1 MTESDDKPD
10 PFLNAYRPDL
20 AAAELSGRV
29 SAARFTEGRPAG
41 IISSLA
47 DLRREPQAA
56 ARLDTQLLF
65 GEAVTVY
72 DERDGWAWVQNE
84 TDRYVG
90 YVESATLGGTPKP
103 PTHQVSALRSYL
115 FPEPDLKA
123 PPLGCLSIA
132 SPLRV
137 VGEEGDYAALGD
149 GRFVYRK
156 HTASLLEGIE
166 RDYVATALRFLGT
179 PYYWGGRSSIGL
191 DCAAL
196 IQLCLARAGMPV
208 LRDSYMQGNSVGRAV
223 DWQPGETKLQRG
235 DLVYF
240 PGHCVIMLDDREV
253 VHANAFTMSVAIETL
268 EAVEQ
273 RVIAESGGTGI
284 TGIRRVLSGS

>member
-1 MTESDDKPD
+1 MTSDGEKPD
-10 PFLNAYRPDL
+10 PFLHAYRDDL
-20 AAAELSGRV
+20 AAASLKGRV
-29 SAARFTEGRPAG
+29 SAERFTEGRQAG
-41 IISSLA
+41 ICKGLV
-47 DLRREPQAA
+47 DLRREPDAGS
-56 ARLDTQLLF
+56 RLDTQLLF
-65 GEAVTVY
+65 GETATVY

-84 TDRYVG
+84 TDSYVG
-90 YVESATLGGTPKP
+90 YVESAALGEAPKP
-103 PTHQVSALRSYL
+103 PTDQVSALRSYL

-123 PPLGCLSIA
+123 PPLDCLSIA
-132 SPLRV
+132 SPVRV
-137 VGEEGDYAALGD
+137 VGEDGDYAALD
-149 GRFVYRK
+149 GGGFLYRK
-156 HTASLLEGIE
+156 HLAALPSENE
-166 RDYVATALRFLGT
+166 SDYVASALRFLGT

-208 LRDSYMQGNSVGRAV
+208 LRDSYMQGSSVGQAV
-223 DWQPGETKLQRG
+223 DWRPGETILRRG

-253 VHANAFTMSVAIETL
+253 VHANAFTMSVAIEAL

-284 TGIRRVLSGS
+284 TGVRRLRP

>member
-1 MTESDDKPD
+1 MTSSGEKLD
-10 PFLNAYRPDL
+10 PFLHAYRPDL
-20 AAAELSGRV
+20 AAASLKGRV
-29 SAARFTEGRPAG
+29 AAKRFTEGRRAG
-41 IISSLA
+41 IRRGLV
-47 DLRREPQAA
+47 DLRREPKAA
-56 ARLDTQLLF
+56 SRLDTQLLF

-72 DERDGWAWVQNE
+72 DERDGWAWIQNE
-84 TDRYVG
+84 TDSYVG
-90 YVESATLGGTPKP
+90 YVESRALGEAPKP

-123 PPLGCLSIA
+123 PPLDCLGIA
-132 SPLRV
+132 SPVRLV
-137 VGEEGDYAALGD
+137 DEDGDYAALEG
-149 GRFVYRK
+149 GGFLYRK
-156 HTASLLEGIE
+156 HIAALPAENES
-166 RDYVATALRFLGT
+166 DFVATALRFMGT

-196 IQLCLARAGMPV
+196 IQLCLARAGTPV
-208 LRDSYMQGNSVGRAV
+208 LRDSYMQGDSVGKAV
-223 DWQPGETKLQRG
+223 DWRPGETVLQRG

-253 VHANAFTMSVAIETL
+253 VHANAFTMSVAIERL

-284 TGIRRVLSGS
+284 TGVRRL

>member
-1 MTESDDKPD
+1 MTSDGEKPD
-10 PFLNAYRPDL
+10 PFLHAYRDDL
-20 AAAELSGRV
+20 AAASLKGRV
-29 SAARFTEGRPAG
+29 SAERFTEGRQAG
-41 IISSLA
+41 ICKGLV
-47 DLRREPQAA
+47 DLRREPNATS
-56 ARLDTQLLF
+56 RLDTQLLF
-65 GEAVTVY
+65 GETVTVY

-84 TDRYVG
+84 TDSYVG
-90 YVESATLGGTPKP
+90 YVESAALGEAPKP
-103 PTHQVSALRSYL
+103 PTHHVSALRSYL

-132 SPLRV
+132 SPVRV
-137 VGEEGDYAALGD
+137 VGEDGDYAALEGS
-149 GRFVYRK
+149 GFLYRK
-156 HTASLLEGIE
+156 HLAALPSENE
-166 RDYVATALRFLGT
+166 SDYVASALRFLGT

-196 IQLCLARAGMPV
+196 IQICLARAGMPV
-208 LRDSYMQGNSVGRAV
+208 LRDSYMQGSSVGQAV
-223 DWQPGETKLQRG
+223 DWRPGETLLRRG

-253 VHANAFTMSVAIETL
+253 VHANAFTMSVAIEAL

-284 TGIRRVLSGS
+284 TGVRRLRP